1 MKGRLLLG
9 LVALPFA
16 GFGTW
21 MAWSVGADLAAAAAM
36 RDWRPV
42 EARVSAGGYRT
53 HTGDDSDTWEAWATY
68 TYDVDGRRYSGG
80 RVQLARGSDNIGRYQ
95 QRLGNRLAEAART
108 GDPMTVYVD
117 PQNPSDAIVDRDVR
131 WGLAGFK
138 SIFFL
143 LFGGI
148 GYGMLYA
155 AFRAKADPD
164 PQAPEY
170 RDAPWRLNTDW
181 QGPAIRSGSRAAM
194 WGAWAFAGL
203 WNLVSAPLP
212 FLLYEEVVENENYLA
227 LVGLLFTVI
236 GIGLLVWAIRR
247 TLEWRRFGA
256 TPLTLDP
263 FPGAIGGHV
272 GGTVDTAW
280 PVDARQRFR
289 VTLSCVHSY
298 ETGSGDD
305 RTRRENVLWQDELV
319 AHTESGPRGT
329 RIVFRFDVPEG
340 LSAADADRSSDGYHL
355 WRASLRAELP
365 GTNLDRDYDIP
376 VYPTGARSASISDS
390 RAGAPARVQSE
401 VFETAARS
409 RFRMTRDGL
418 TKTLI
423 YPMGQQIVGNGAAML
438 IGGSFAAAGWFIAFH
453 EGSPVFGSVFGG
465 VGALVG
471 LAATWMIGKSLHVTA
486 RGDEIRSARRWFGL
500 PVSGKTLSRRNF
512 VRFEKSS
519 NMQTKSGTETIN
531 YYMISAVDRDGKKY
545 RLGENFRGEGEAR
558 AALAIFERE
567 LGLKERE
574 ERSRFDLDPALFDSR
589 ATGGS

>member
-9 LVALPFA
+9 LIALPFA

-21 MAWSVGADLAAAAAM
+21 MAWSVGSDIAEAAAM
-36 RDWRPV
+36 RGWIAV
-42 EARVSAGGYRT
+42 EARVTAGGYRT

-68 TYDVDGRRYSGG
+68 HYAVDGRQYSGD
-80 RVQLARGSDNIGRYQ
+80 RVQLAGGADNIGRYQ
-95 QRLGNRLAEAART
+95 KRLGNRLAKAASS
-108 GDPMTVYVD
+108 GHPITVYVD
-117 PQNPSDAIVDRDVR
+117 PANPADAIVDRDVR

-155 AFRAKADPD
+155 AVRAKPDPD
-164 PQAPEY
+164 PASPEN
-170 RDAPWRLNTDW
+170 RDSPWRLNRDW
-181 QGPAIRSGSRAAM
+181 QSPVIRSGSRAAM
-194 WGAWAFAGL
+194 WGAWAFAAF

-212 FLLYEEVVENENYLA
+212 FLLYDEVVNNGNTLA

-247 TLEWRRFGA
+247 TLEWRRFGL

-263 FPGAIGGHV
+263 YPGAVGGHV
-272 GGTVDTAW
+272 GGSIDTSL
-280 PVDARQRFR
+280 PLDSRQRFR

-305 RTRRENVLWQDELV
+305 RTRRESVLWQDELV

-340 LSAADADRSSDGYHL
+340 LAAADADRSADAYHL
-355 WRASLRAELP
+355 WRASLRADFP

-376 VYPTGARSASISDS
+376 VYPTGARSQSISDG

-401 VFETAARS
+401 VFESAARS
-409 RFRMTRDGL
+409 RFRLTRDGL
-418 TKTLI
+418 AKTLV
-423 YPMGQQIVGNGAAML
+423 YPMGQQVIGNGAAML
-438 IGGSFAAAGWFIAFH
+438 IGGTFAAAGWFIAFH
-453 EGSPVFGSVFGG
+453 EGSPVFGSIFGG

-471 LAATWMIGKSLHVTA
+471 LAATWMIGKSLRVTV
-486 RGDEIRSARRWFGL
+486 RGNDITSARRWFGL
-500 PVSGKTLSRRNF
+500 PVSRKSLSRHDF
-512 VRFEKSS
+512 VRFEKAS
-519 NMQTKSGTETIN
+519 NMQTKSGTETIR
-531 YYMISAVDRDGKKY
+531 YYMINAITRDGKKV

-558 AALAIFERE
+558 AALAVFEQE

-574 ERSRFDLDPALFDSR
+574 ERSRFDLDPALFDR
-589 ATGGS
+589 GTARRT